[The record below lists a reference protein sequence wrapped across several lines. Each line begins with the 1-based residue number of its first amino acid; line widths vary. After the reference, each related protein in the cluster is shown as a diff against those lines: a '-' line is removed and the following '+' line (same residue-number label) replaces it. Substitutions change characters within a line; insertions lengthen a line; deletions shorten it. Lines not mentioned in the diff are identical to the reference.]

1 MHPVAEEL
9 IRIYQEAQNPDIAA
23 QQSAY
28 MKNRFQFYGLKSNA
42 RRELSKKF
50 LTKPLL
56 PSKSEAVSIAH
67 ELYPMPHRELHYF
80 AMELMF
86 RYKKQFEKDDIVWIE
101 KLITENSWWDT
112 VDFIADK
119 IAGSYFQNFPEQITR
134 VTEKWMNSGNFWLQ
148 RSALLFQLKYKD
160 KTDTELLEKY
170 ILQLAED
177 KEFFIRK
184 AIGWILREYAKTD
197 PAWVKQ
203 FVAEN
208 ENILSGLSK
217 REALKNIS

>member
-28 MKNRFQFYGLKSNA
+28 MKNRFKFYGLKSYT

-50 LTKPLL
+50 LSKPLL

-67 ELYPMPHRELHYF
+67 ELYQMPQRELYYF

-86 RYKKQFEKDDIVWIE
+86 RYKKQFEKDDISWIE

-134 VTEKWMNSGNFWLQ
+134 VTEKWMNNGNFWLQ

-170 ILQLAED
+170 ILQLAEE

-197 PAWVKQ
+197 PAWVQ
-203 FVAEN
+203 EFVKNN
-208 ENILSGLSK
+208 EELLSGLSK